1 MKKDTNS
8 LEGEITYDELLN
20 VYKII
25 TIIKDGFTYE
35 FDTFFLKDIGIYLL
49 RSINEGFKKEDL
61 SVTQKQGIITCIPKG
76 DKPLFFKLALY
87 ITVELLF

>member
-8 LEGEITYDELLN
+8 LEGEIIYDELLN

-35 FDTFFLKDIGIYLL
+35 FDTFFLKVIGIYLL
-49 RSINEGFKKEDL
+49 RSINEGFKKEEL
-61 SVTQKQGIITCIPKG
+61 CVTQKQGIFRVSPKVINQNI
-76 DKPLFFKLALY
+76 FFESGALY
-87 ITVELLF
+87 HC